1 MRLVIADFHGN
12 PAAADW
18 HSLGSTATNLQ
29 ALTRIEWRK
38 ENWENCWLWQN
49 QLTGLTINCTKLW
62 LNDFSGRKNCNLDC
76 TTWQGFDNDWEGK
89 RKLTDDWGFKS
100 RFILD
105 GPILIDHHLSRPTL
119 FRNILKRKIELYKKF
134 LPVCNSEVG
143 NYKYHLF
150 HCLICVQSTIKLN
163 RNMMMKQKIG
173 KRSRKDDHT
182 WIYTAWMGSFG
193 TLYWLVLLHCIAL
206 NCREFQ
212 SSIIKQ

>member
-1 MRLVIADFHGN
+1 M
-12 PAAADW
+12 
-18 HSLGSTATNLQ
+18 
-29 ALTRIEWRK
+29 
-38 ENWENCWLWQN
+38 
-49 QLTGLTINCTKLW
+49 
-62 LNDFSGRKNCNLDC
+62 
-76 TTWQGFDNDWEGK
+76 GK

-105 GPILIDHHLSRPTL
+105 GPILIDHHLSKPTL
-119 FRNILKRKIELYKKF
+119 FRNILKCKIELYKKF

-193 TLYWLVLLHCIAL
+193 TLYWLVLLHYCIAL

-212 SSIIKQ
+212 SSIIKQYIWHIYHHVSSVSTLFGGASPSLMMAFSNLWRRGTQAAVLNHVWFK